1 MRGSRSLGSTV
12 PDEHQ
17 LRTTLEAMA
26 RSRLGDGCAIASGS
40 LETFASAALFPAE
53 TLLIA
58 AARPRRLATF
68 RGGRACARAALRELG
83 METVAIVADAS
94 GAPIWPAGFVGSISH
109 TDEFAAAVVAHSPPI
124 RGIGIDLEKDGP
136 LDDPAMVRIICR
148 PEELHAA
155 HDPSHPANLERGK
168 LLFVAKEAVYKAYR
182 ACQDTFLD
190 FQDVCVSLDEST
202 GTFCATLVNRQV
214 HGVVEHPSVR
224 GNFARAEGLFIA
236 IASHTQ
242 AEST

>member
-1 MRGSRSLGSTV
+1 MRTLR
-12 PDEHQ
+12 DECQ
-17 LRTTLEAMA
+17 LRAALEMMV
-26 RSRLGDGCAIASGS
+26 RSRLGSGCAISSGP
-40 LETFASAALFPAE
+40 LQDFANAAMFSAEILS
-53 TLLIA
+53 IA
-58 AARPRRLATF
+58 GAGPRRTATF
-68 RGGRACARAALRELG
+68 RAGRACARAAMKQLG
-83 METVAIVADAS
+83 FQAAAIMADAS

-109 TDEFAAAVVAHSPPI
+109 TDEFAAAVVARSPPI
-124 RGIGIDLEKDGP
+124 RGIGIDVERDGP
-136 LDDPAMVRIICR
+136 LDDAAMVRIICR
-148 PEELHAA
+148 PEELHAV

-190 FQDVCVSLDEST
+190 FQDVSVSLDEST
-202 GTFCATLVNRQV
+202 GTFCATLFNRQV